1 MDHRPDERARAMAT
15 TTNGAMTTDDATTR
29 RASERAEMYFLAHN
43 VAKKHNIGTMAR
55 CCTAFGVKSLVLIGS
70 RQFNTFGSH
79 GADGHVHF
87 EHFDSLEEA
96 REKLK
101 GERGCTQ
108 ILGVEIV
115 DDARAIESH
124 PFTGNTAFIMGNEG
138 HGMTEAQK
146 AICDGFVYIPQYGPG
161 TASLNVSVAA
171 SIVMHHFALWAGYEE
186 RSREGEKFMVAER
199 PQRTRKRGE
208 VGESPEQ
215 VRARRAAA
223 RALKEQENRG
233 EDAIAD
239 ADV

>member
-1 MDHRPDERARAMAT
+1 
-15 TTNGAMTTDDATTR
+15 
-29 RASERAEMYFLAHN
+29 
-43 VAKKHNIGTMAR
+43 
-55 CCTAFGVKSLVLIGS
+55 
-70 RQFNTFGSH
+70 
-79 GADGHVHF
+79 
-87 EHFDSLEEA
+87 
-96 REKLK
+96 
-101 GERGCTQ
+101 
-108 ILGVEIV
+108 
-115 DDARAIESH
+115 
-124 PFTGNTAFIMGNEG
+124 
-138 HGMTEAQK
+138 
-146 AICDGFVYIPQYGPG
+146 VYIPQYGPG

>member
-1 MDHRPDERARAMAT
+1 MAT

-101 GERGCTQ
+101 GGDS
-108 ILGVEIV
+108 G
-115 DDARAIESH
+115 
-124 PFTGNTAFIMGNEG
+124 
-138 HGMTEAQK
+138 
-146 AICDGFVYIPQYGPG
+146 
-161 TASLNVSVAA
+161 
-171 SIVMHHFALWAGYEE
+171 
-186 RSREGEKFMVAER
+186 
-199 PQRTRKRGE
+199 
-208 VGESPEQ
+208 
-215 VRARRAAA
+215 RRAGD
-223 RALKEQENRG
+223 REPSVHG
-233 EDAIAD
+233 EHG
-239 ADV
+239 VHHG

>member
-1 MDHRPDERARAMAT
+1 MVT
-15 TTNGAMTTDDATTR
+15 TTTTRDDAMTTKDDATVTP

-79 GADGHVHF
+79 GADGYVHF
-87 EHFDSLEEA
+87 EHFDSLSAA
-96 REKLK
+96 RETLK

-186 RSREGEKFMVAER
+186 RSREGEKFVVAER
-199 PQRTRKRGE
+199 PHRTRKRGE
-208 VGESPEQ
+208 VSESPEQ

-223 RALKEQENRG
+223 RALNKEETDK
-233 EDAIAD
+233 DAAISETD
-239 ADV
+239 IHT